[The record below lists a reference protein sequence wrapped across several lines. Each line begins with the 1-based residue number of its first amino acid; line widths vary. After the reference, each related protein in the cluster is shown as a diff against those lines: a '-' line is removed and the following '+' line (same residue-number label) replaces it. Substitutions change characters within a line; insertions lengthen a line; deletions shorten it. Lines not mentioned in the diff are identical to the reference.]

1 MKHIAK
7 LIAASVLT
15 MQMTGTALAADV
27 TLDVLYAQPGF
38 AKFHDPI
45 AQAFM
50 KEHPDIKIKFRAPA
64 KDYDE
69 GHLLM
74 QRLAVTNQL
83 PDIYFPGYHLLPE
96 LARTLSKRKQITD
109 LKPFLDAEPESWKTE
124 NYSQSMLNLGIV
136 DGVKY
141 GMAFNASL
149 PIIYVN
155 ENAVEKA
162 GLDPKEVPSSWDDL
176 LARAKKIHDA
186 DPKMAGIGYTIYDWP
201 DDWLWQTILR
211 QEGTQL
217 VDPETGKAGFNN
229 EKGLAALKILRRMVT
244 DGGETLL
251 EFEQARQQFAAGQT
265 AYFVDTPARLAQIIG
280 LVGDRFKLNTMAV
293 PLDDKENGGFPTG
306 GAAGIILSQDEA
318 VQKAAWEY
326 LKFATGPK
334 GQTIVVETTGYLP
347 TNKLANGADY
357 LAPFYEKE
365 PRFKTVAS
373 EIEQARPWEGYP
385 TGSSVRIWRAARD
398 VIAKVMRGDLTP
410 DDGLPE
416 LVKTVDAMTQ

>member
-1 MKHIAK
+1 MKHILK
-7 LIAASVLT
+7 FVVASALT
-15 MQMTGTALAADV
+15 VQMAGTTVAADV

-45 AQAFM
+45 GQAFM

-109 LKPFLDAEPESWKTE
+109 LQPFLDAEPDSWKTE

-176 LARAKKIHDA
+176 LARARKVHDA
-186 DPKMAGIGYTIYDWP
+186 DPKMAGIG
-201 DDWLWQTILR
+201 WLWQTILR

-217 VDPETGKAGFNN
+217 VDPDTGKAGFNN

-244 DGGETLL
+244 EGGETLL

-280 LVGDRFKLNTMAV
+280 LVGDRFRLNTIRV
-293 PLDDKENGGFPTG
+293 PLDDKDNGGLPTG

-326 LKFATGPK
+326 LKFATGPQ

-347 TNKLANGADY
+347 TNKLADGADY

-373 EIEQARPWEGYP
+373 EIELARPWEGYP

-410 DDGLPE
+410 EDGLAE
-416 LVKTVDAMTQ
+416 LVKTVDAMTR